1 MTKPNEVAEALR
13 LAELYQLA
21 ILDTQPEEG
30 FEAVVDLGVSAFN
43 CSSCIV
49 SFVDSDRQWFKA
61 RRGFNSLHADETPR
75 DISICTHTIKKDEPM
90 VIPDCTQD
98 ERVKDSPLVTGSPWI
113 RAYLGV
119 PIKTPTGA
127 RVGSFCLIDT
137 SPRTWS
143 SAEIKMAKSMAALV
157 EVSLA
162 NRQQQAQG
170 AYSREPIFQDGHRSD
185 FAGHEQSYASWRRNG
200 DESFIALSPNL
211 EDWLCL
217 SHSPRVSWAWFNG
230 LIVREHR
237 HDVELARELGNGQVF
252 QYQIQLPNGRLL
264 TLKER
269 TYKTPEEEG
278 EALTVGLLQN
288 IAVAA
293 QLPRTAVQGR
303 PNPLDTLKTNT
314 LSFLAES
321 TRGKL
326 VLDLNF
332 KLVQLGQVDDSELHR
347 VKDNPSVLDFIYE
360 EDRENLVREMETVLG
375 TRLKKKAFA
384 RIRLPDSK
392 PVWARFV
399 IDRPTP
405 GIETSRKAL
414 VLQYTKM
421 VNESTMVDR
430 NLFDQT
436 LLGMTEKLGGLGTWF
451 YHVDSGLLKVSDQF
465 KAICK
470 ATELPLGSIFELTEL
485 LTRLTGKNM
494 ASTLIECINNRQA
507 AHIECEVNFERLT
520 GQRWFRFS
528 FQPISNGLGSSSGLY
543 GSVEDI
549 THTKHLAQE
558 LSRKSTALNQVLNTL
573 TDGTLELDEAL
584 QVEAMDAKAR
594 PLILGKE
601 TFIHQAAIADVL
613 PGLDLL
619 EFRKR
624 QSELRRQGTTGDF
637 EFFNTRTNRWLRLKF
652 LPREDGL
659 TILLRD
665 ITQRKAMYRDL
676 FMVGSAIEQINEVIL
691 VTNDLGSN
699 ATSFQ
704 CIYLNSAF
712 ENVTGQAVAKWLGR
726 NPYPL
731 IADRLPLRD
740 FRKLL
745 VSLLKREKLTIKTR
759 YETDHGA
766 HVPCEILVS
775 PFVDKETGTPWS
787 LIVFRPSST

>member
-98 ERVKDSPLVTGSPWI
+98 DRVKDSPLVTGSPWI

-119 PIKTPTGA
+119 PVKTPTGA

-137 SPRTWS
+137 SPRNWS

-157 EVSLA
+157 EVTLS
-162 NRQQQAQG
+162 NRQQQTLHTN
-170 AYSREPIFQDGHRSD
+170 SRAPIFQSGHRSD
-185 FAGHEQSYASWRRNG
+185 FAAHEQAYASWRRHG
-200 DESFIALSPNL
+200 DESFVALSPNL

-217 SHSPRVSWAWFNG
+217 SQSPKVSWAWFNS

-237 HDVELARELGNGQVF
+237 HDVELARELGDGKVF
-252 QYQIQLPNGRLL
+252 QYQIQLHNGRLL

-269 TYKTPEEEG
+269 TYKTPEEAG
-278 EALTVGLLQN
+278 EALAVGLLQN
-288 IAVAA
+288 VATSA
-293 QLPRTAVQGR
+293 QLPRIAVQSR

-321 TRGKL
+321 TRGKF

-332 KLVQLGQVDDSELHR
+332 KLVQLGQVDDTELHK
-347 VKDNPSVLDFIYE
+347 VKDNPSVLEFIYE
-360 EDRENLVREMETVLG
+360 EDRDQFIREMETVLG

-392 PVWARFV
+392 PIWTRFV
-399 IDRPTP
+399 IERPAT
-405 GIETSRKAL
+405 GIENSRKAL

-436 LLGMTEKLGGLGTWF
+436 LLGITEKLGGLGTWF

-470 ATELPLGSIFELTEL
+470 ARELPLGSIFELTEL

-507 AHIECEVNFERLT
+507 TSVECEVDFDGLS
-520 GQRWFRFS
+520 GHRWFRFS

-543 GSVEDI
+543 GAVEDI

-558 LSRKSTALNQVLNTL
+558 LSRKSAELNQVLNAL

-584 QVEAMDAKAR
+584 QIEAIDAKAR
-594 PLILGKE
+594 HLILGRDP
-601 TFIHQAAIADVL
+601 FIHQAAISDVL
-613 PGLDLL
+613 PELDTQEL
-619 EFRKR
+619 RKR
-624 QSELRRQGTTGDF
+624 QATLRREGTATDY
-637 EFFNTRTNRWLRLKF
+637 EFFNPKTDRWLRFKF
-652 LPREDGL
+652 LSREDGL

-676 FMVGSAIEQINEVIL
+676 FMVGSAIEQINEVIM

-699 ATSFQ
+699 ATTFQ

-712 ENVTGQAVAKWLGR
+712 ENVTGQAVSKWLGR

-745 VSLLKREKLTIKTR
+745 VHLLKREKLTITTR
-759 YETDHGA
+759 YETDAGA

-787 LIVFRPSST
+787 LIVFRPSSA